1 MALAALPASLPS
13 TDLLRT
19 VPIPPAFIT
28 LLAGM
33 ALVLAGL
40 WVGQNI
46 SLLPLDASTNAPVYD
61 ELFRVLFTIGTVL
74 FLGIVG
80 LLGFSLVRF
89 RRRPGDRSDGEAIEG
104 NLPLEILWTA
114 IPAIVILFVGIY
126 SYDIYERM
134 GGMAPLNDHSSMH
147 HAVDGATPTAF
158 QAVASEQSMD
168 IDPPP
173 VREWGGIGQAGGPVD
188 ALPVD
193 VTALQF
199 AFIFHYPQGD
209 ITSGELHVPVN
220 RPVRLNME
228 ARDVIHAFWVPQ
240 FRLKQDVIPGQPTVL
255 SFTATRPGSYPIV
268 CAELCGPYHGG
279 MRSTVVVHEA
289 EDFEAW
295 FSKNTPVKAAPAT
308 VATAATAPT
317 A

>member
-1 MALAALPASLPS
+1 
-13 TDLLRT
+13 
-19 VPIPPAFIT
+19 VPIPPALIT

-46 SLLPLDASTNAPVYD
+46 SLLPVDASTNAPVYD
-61 ELFRVLFTIGTVL
+61 ELFKVLFTIGTVL

-80 LLGFSLVRF
+80 LLVFSLVRF
-89 RRRPGDRSDGEAIEG
+89 RRRPGDRRDGEAIEG

-114 IPAIVILFVGIY
+114 IPAVVILFVGIY

-134 GGMAPLNDHSSMH
+134 GGMAPLNDHGSMH
-147 HAVDGATPTAF
+147 QAMGMKDQATAASFQTVGTDGSLPA
-158 QAVASEQSMD
+158 
-168 IDPPP
+168 PPLGTDAP
-173 VREWGGIGQAGGPVD
+173 PEREWGGIGPAGGAVD
-188 ALPVD
+188 ALPVE

-199 AFIFHYPQGD
+199 AFIFHYPEGD
-209 ITSGELHVPVN
+209 ITSGELHVPAN
-220 RPVRLNME
+220 RPIQLKME

-289 EDFEAW
+289 EDYEAW
-295 FSKNTPVKAAPAT
+295 FNKNAPAKPAPAT
-308 VATAATAPT
+308 VATAASTPT